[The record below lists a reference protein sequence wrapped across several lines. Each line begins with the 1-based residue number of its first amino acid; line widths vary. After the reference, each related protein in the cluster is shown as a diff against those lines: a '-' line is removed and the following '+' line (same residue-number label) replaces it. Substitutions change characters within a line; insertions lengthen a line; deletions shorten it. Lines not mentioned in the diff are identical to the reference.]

1 MEALLKETLGMYAKH
16 LGREKTAEICKAYF
30 AAPKPSVA
38 PPLAAAAAAVSAAVS
53 AVAAA
58 TAELVVEKKKPV
70 IERVKKPASTSAKV
84 AEPAPAPAPAAAPAA
99 APSTN
104 EESKDDAGSE
114 TSEKR
119 KKKVVEPENRC
130 DARVYGEEF
139 IEIEGTKGPNGKPL
153 HAFKP
158 AQCDRAFS
166 ETFTDADGGKMKAC
180 KICAKHFNAKEEK
193 PAEWHGFFDD
203 GEIPEK
209 SHIIGGPWHKKK
221 MGAAS
226 K

>member
-30 AAPKPSVA
+30 AAAKPSVT

-70 IERVKKPASTSAKV
+70 IERVKKPASASAKV
-84 AEPAPAPAPAAAPAA
+84 AEPTPAPAAP

-104 EESKDDAGSE
+104 QESKDDAASE

-119 KKKVVEPENRC
+119 KKKLVEPENRC

-139 IEIEGTKGPNGKPL
+139 VEIEGTKGPNGKPL

-166 ETFTDADGGKMKAC
+166 DTFTDADGGKMKAC
-180 KICAKHFNAKEEK
+180 KICAKHFNAKEDK

>member
-1 MEALLKETLGMYAKH
+1 METLLKETLGMYAKH
-16 LGREKTAEICKAYF
+16 LGREKTAEICKTYF
-30 AAPKPSVA
+30 AAPKPSVT

-70 IERVKKPASTSAKV
+70 IERVKKPASASVKV
-84 AEPAPAPAPAAAPAA
+84 AEPAPAPAPA
-99 APSTN
+99 PSTN
-104 EESKDDAGSE
+104 EESKDDAASE

-119 KKKVVEPENRC
+119 KKKLVEPENRC

-166 ETFTDADGGKMKAC
+166 DTFTDADGGKMKAC
-180 KICAKHFNAKEEK
+180 KICAKHFNAKEDK

-209 SHIIGGPWHKKK
+209 SHIIGGPWHKIKIAK
-221 MGAAS
+221 AAS

>member
-30 AAPKPSVA
+30 AAAKPSVT

-70 IERVKKPASTSAKV
+70 IERVKKPASVSAKA
-84 AEPAPAPAPAAAPAA
+84 AEPAPAPAPAP

-104 EESKDDAGSE
+104 EESKEDAGSE

-130 DARVYGEEF
+130 EARVCGEEF
-139 IEIEGTKGPNGKPL
+139 VEIEGTKGPNGKPL

-166 ETFTDADGGKMKAC
+166 ETFMDADGGKMKAC
-180 KICAKHFNAKEEK
+180 KICAKHFLAAWEK
-193 PAEWHGFFDD
+193 PTEWHGFFDD

-209 SHIIGGPWHKKK
+209 SHLIGGPWHKKK
-221 MGAAS
+221 LASASTAS

>member
-30 AAPKPSVA
+30 AAAKPSVT

-70 IERVKKPASTSAKV
+70 IERVKKPASAAAKA
-84 AEPAPAPAPAAAPAA
+84 AEPAPAPAPAPAA

-104 EESKDDAGSE
+104 EESKDDAASE

-209 SHIIGGPWHKKK
+209 SHLIGGPWHKKK
-221 MGAAS
+221 LSTAS

>member
-1 MEALLKETLGMYAKH
+1 MYAKH

-30 AAPKPSVA
+30 AAAKPSVT

-70 IERVKKPASTSAKV
+70 IERVKKPASVSAKA
-84 AEPAPAPAPAAAPAA
+84 AEPAPAPAPA
-99 APSTN
+99 PSTT
-104 EESKDDAGSE
+104 EESKEDAASE

-130 DARVYGEEF
+130 EARVCGEEF
-139 IEIEGTKGPNGKPL
+139 VEIEGTKGPNGKPL

-166 ETFTDADGGKMKAC
+166 ETFMDADGGKMKAC
-180 KICAKHFNAKEEK
+180 KICAKHFLAAWEK
-193 PAEWHGFFDD
+193 PTEWHGFFDD

-209 SHIIGGPWHKKK
+209 SHLIGGPWHKKK
-221 MGAAS
+221 LASASTAS

>member
-30 AAPKPSVA
+30 AAAKPSVT

-70 IERVKKPASTSAKV
+70 IERVKKPASVSAKA
-84 AEPAPAPAPAAAPAA
+84 AEPAPAPAPAP

-104 EESKDDAGSE
+104 EESKEDAGSE

-130 DARVYGEEF
+130 EARVCGEEF
-139 IEIEGTKGPNGKPL
+139 VEIEGTKGPNGKPL

-166 ETFTDADGGKMKAC
+166 ETFTDADDGKMKAC
-180 KICAKHFNAKEEK
+180 KICAKHFLAAWEK
-193 PAEWHGFFDD
+193 PTEWHGFFDD

-209 SHIIGGPWHKKK
+209 SHLIGGPWHKKK
-221 MGAAS
+221 LASASTAS